1 MRRGRTS
8 SVEEDQ
14 SLRRRPILPP
24 VARCCAAGGGTSV
37 ARGRRPGWPAV
48 PGAPAL
54 GRERPEG
61 AGTSPA
67 GSGSAGAR

>member
-24 VARCCAAGGGTSV
+24 VARCCAAGGETS
-37 ARGRRPGWPAV
+37 AAHGRRPGWPAV
-48 PGAPAL
+48 LGARAP
-54 GRERPEG
+54 GRERPVG

-67 GSGSAGAR
+67 GSGSEGAR

>member
-24 VARCCAAGGGTSV
+24 VARCCAAGAGTSA

-48 PGAPAL
+48 PGARAPGTTRPA
-54 GRERPEG
+54 G

-67 GSGSAGAR
+67 GSGSEGAR

>member
-8 SVEEDQ
+8 SVEEDR
-14 SLRRRPILPP
+14 SLRRRPILP
-24 VARCCAAGGGTSV
+24 VGARCCAPGAGTSA
-37 ARGRRPGWPAV
+37 ARGRRPGWLAGDAQAPGRARPA
-48 PGAPAL
+48 
-54 GRERPEG
+54 G

>member
-8 SVEEDQ
+8 SVEEDR

-24 VARCCAAGGGTSV
+24 VARCCAAGAGTSA
-37 ARGRRPGWPAV
+37 ARGRRPGWLVV
-48 PGAPAL
+48 PGARAPGTKRPA
-54 GRERPEG
+54 G